1 MHSSEKRDRERDR
14 ERNRE
19 RGREKKKRSS
29 IETASGKTAQ
39 TGIKN
44 RRRKAALGTSRKNK
58 ATHHETFRDTEMGFR
73 GRRHRKNGRE
83 RERERE

>member
-44 RRRKAALGTSRKNK
+44 RRRKAALATSRKNK
-58 ATHHETFRDTEMGFR
+58 ATHETFRDTEMGFR
-73 GRRHRKNGRE
+73 GRRHRKNERGRE
-83 RERERE
+83 RERE